1 MTTRSNAFL
10 SGLAAAATFSGA
22 SMAIANQ
29 IENSWWW
36 GFNLFVF
43 MPIAIIW
50 SVVLSIL
57 IGGPVFFI
65 LFKLKAVTAGRVI
78 FLGVMVGAMSS
89 TISSLPMLDLDRRM
103 LLMSVIGG
111 VSAFLFWIFWRRAEI

>member
-1 MTTRSNAFL
+1 
-10 SGLAAAATFSGA
+10 
-22 SMAIANQ
+22 MAIANQ